1 MADDAADKAE
11 RIRLDKW
18 IWHARLVKSRGLA
31 ADLVGAGH
39 VRVNGTKALRPGRS
53 VGPGDVLT
61 VVLGSRVRLL
71 RILDCGERRGPATEA
86 ATLFLDLDAAAAGDA
101 RPSEA

>member
-39 VRVNGTKALRPGRS
+39 VRVNGTRALRPGRA

-61 VVLGSRVRLL
+61 VVLGPRVRLL

-86 ATLFLDLDAAAAGDA
+86 AALFADLDAPAMGD
-101 RPSEA
+101 PCPPES